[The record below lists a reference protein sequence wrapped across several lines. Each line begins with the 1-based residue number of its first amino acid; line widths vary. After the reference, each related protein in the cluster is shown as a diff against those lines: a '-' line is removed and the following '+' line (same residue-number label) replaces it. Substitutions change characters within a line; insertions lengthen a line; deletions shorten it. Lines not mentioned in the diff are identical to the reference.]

1 MLIRLQCWVLCW
13 FLGEENKTLGDGFCQ
28 RTHKLQRQE
37 RNDQEQQVQ
46 QKSANFKELLSFWQ
60 SGVLSSGS
68 DNSQN
73 MSASELPKTDSTTI
87 NQLQNVSVT
96 GWPQDHRLKK
106 TYNMNSL
113 LGSKQHESI
122 ISRLHIASCLR
133 CSEMYT

>member
-1 MLIRLQCWVLCW
+1 MLCC
-13 FLGEENKTLGDGFCQ
+13 FLGEENKTLGDEVCQ

-37 RNDQEQQVQ
+37 SNDQEQQVK

-60 SGVLSSGS
+60 SGVLLSGS

-87 NQLQNVSVT
+87 NPLQNVSVT
-96 GWPQDHRLKK
+96 EWPQYHRLKK
-106 TYNMNSL
+106 TYSMNSL

-122 ISRLHIASCLR
+122 FSRLNIASYFR